1 MKFKC
6 IKTEI
11 LKFNIYHHT
20 LKFLPNFYAWIFSS
34 VAERWTCN
42 LKVVSSNPVRTLGF
56 FQSFI
61 VFFRSMLHCIHILV
75 IKFEIHMTENVK
87 RQSLK
92 NLAKNWLL
100 IGKRFLVSQSDV
112 DEFENWE
119 HVPNAYEK
127 TISEMP
133 SDVLEH
139 FFSGLFIWKIDVL
152 YSKFPL
158 KSLFLSLDV
167 VQFLWYFGFVLEI
180 LRSFHSTLWN
190 LWSIN
195 FRVDSFLKHSDL
207 MKREREP

>member
-1 MKFKC
+1 MTSEQLYHLARLQRQ
-6 IKTEI
+6 TEF
-11 LKFNIYHHT
+11 LKFSIYHDT

-42 LKVVSSNPVRTLGF
+42 PKVVSSNPVGTFGF
-56 FQSFI
+56 FQSFV
-61 VFFRSMLHCIHILV
+61 VFFKQDLNSGPLDPFAWTLPLDQ
-75 IKFEIHMTENVK
+75 KAKLE
-87 RQSLK
+87 

-119 HVPNAYEK
+119 HVLNAHEK
-127 TISEMP
+127 TVSEIL

-167 VQFLWYFGFVLEI
+167 VQFLWYFGFVMEI
-180 LRSFHSTLWN
+180 LHSFEAQWFMRHWN
-190 LWSIN
+190 
-195 FRVDSFLKHSDL
+195 
-207 MKREREP
+207 